1 MRRSITAVRRSP
13 NASFRMSLNLRPHS
27 LLFVSFVFFVVT
39 LCVGFSPARAADVE
53 FIRVWPGWRDAEA
66 FDRIAEYFGGSET
79 HGKQLVLRTH
89 ADARAGYYFL
99 LRIKNAAAI
108 AGATFQIS
116 VIRPDAPEPKVFS
129 FSTPLPEKETVL
141 QLGLTGADWPGGKKA
156 NPVAWK
162 IALLAADGRTL
173 AEHKSFLWEKPAK

>member
-1 MRRSITAVRRSP
+1 MRFT
-13 NASFRMSLNLRPHS
+13 
-27 LLFVSFVFFVVT
+27 FVFVAAVT
-39 LCVGFSPARAADVE
+39 LASLMRAADAE
-53 FIRVWPGWRDAEA
+53 FVRVWPGWRDAEA

-99 LRIKNAAAI
+99 VRVKNPTAV
-108 AGATFQIS
+108 AGATFKVS
-116 VIRPDAPEPKVFS
+116 VIRPDAPEPKTYS
-129 FSTPLPEKETVL
+129 FATALSEKETVL
-141 QLGLTGADWPGGKKA
+141 QLGLTGTDWPGGKKA

-162 IALLAADGRTL
+162 ITLVAADGHTL

>member
-1 MRRSITAVRRSP
+1 MPTANREIRAQPRLSRLAPGP
-13 NASFRMSLNLRPHS
+13 NLGPMHSALAAFVALMFAVAAS
-27 LLFVSFVFFVVT
+27 
-39 LCVGFSPARAADVE
+39 AADAE
-53 FIRVWPGWRDAEA
+53 FVRVWPGWRDAEA

-89 ADARAGYYFL
+89 AETRAGYYFL
-99 LRIKNAAAI
+99 LRIKHPAAI
-108 AGATFQIS
+108 AGATFQVS

-129 FSTPLPEKETVL
+129 FSTALPEKETVL

-162 IALLAADGRTL
+162 ITLLAADGRTL

>member
-1 MRRSITAVRRSP
+1 MTAVRRSP
-13 NASFRMSLNLRPHS
+13 NESFRMSLHLRHHS
-27 LLFVSFVFFVVT
+27 LLFVSFVFFVVP
-39 LCVGFSPARAADVE
+39 LCVGLSLARAADAE
-53 FIRVWPGWRDAEA
+53 FVRVWPGWRDADA

-89 ADARAGYYFL
+89 AETRAGYYFL
-99 LRIKNAAAI
+99 LRVKNAAAL
-108 AGATFQIS
+108 AGATFQVS

-129 FSTPLPEKETVL
+129 FPTALPEKETVL

-173 AEHKSFLWEKPAK
+173 AEHKSFLWEKPTK